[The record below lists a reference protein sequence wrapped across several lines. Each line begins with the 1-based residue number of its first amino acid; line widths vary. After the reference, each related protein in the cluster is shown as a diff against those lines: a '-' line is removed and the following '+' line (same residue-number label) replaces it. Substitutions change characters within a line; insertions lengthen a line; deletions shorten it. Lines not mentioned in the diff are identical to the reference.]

1 MDWKLMFPQRRMIL
15 QMPVQKKRSGWYGNI
30 WNLSLIHIC
39 HGAYFMTETE
49 QKQLT
54 AFLGLEKG
62 TGLPDKEFIGKT
74 AAWLAQ
80 KAGFAVPEHTKV
92 LVSEQSYITDFNP
105 YAKGLLCPVLAFYI
119 EEDWIHACEKCIELL
134 VGESRGNTL
143 TIHSQ
148 DPEVIR
154 QFALKKPVGRVLI
167 NTPAVWGAMGVTT
180 DLFPTVIDVYK
191 RQGMRRQKRLTGKP
205 RRYTPL
211 F

>member
-1 MDWKLMFPQRRMIL
+1 MWWQTGRIAAQVK
-15 QMPVQKKRSGWYGNI
+15 GE
-30 WNLSLIHIC
+30 LIR
-39 HGAYFMTETE
+39 HGAIYDGDRTETADCVSG
-49 QKQLT
+49 T
-54 AFLGLEKG
+54 GKG

-154 QFALKKPVGRVLI
+154 QFALKKPDRPVAI
-167 NTPAVWGAMGVTT
+167 
-180 DLFPTVIDVYK
+180 YHS
-191 RQGMRRQKRLTGKP
+191 Q
-205 RRYTPL
+205 
-211 F
+211 